1 VHPHVAPVA
10 RVVTV
15 KRGRLPSTP
24 LAPWLAVNGEPAGR
38 FSGIIPKPIE
48 N

>member
-1 VHPHVAPVA
+1 VAAVA
-10 RVVTV
+10 RVVAYKSEV
-15 KRGRLPSTP
+15 LPSTP
-24 LAPWLAVNGEPAGR
+24 LTPWLAVNGVPAGR